1 MIKIMADST
10 CDLSREII
18 DQYDIG
24 IAPLT
29 ITIDNKVYRDRLD
42 ISPDEFYRMQPH
54 LAVPPTT
61 AMPNPSE
68 YIRLF
73 EKSIDEGH
81 KEILCI
87 CMSSGTSGA
96 YSSAVMAMQ
105 QFYKENPDATTPI
118 YVVDSLSMS
127 HGSGWLILKSARLRE
142 QGAGFTE
149 LIEFNE
155 NYKLKVK
162 HFLSVDDLNH
172 LLRSGRLSNAGA
184 YLGRLLNLKPIMS
197 MKDGRGAIV
206 AKQRGRRRV
215 LDYYVHEFKWRMD
228 REVTD
233 FIIIGYTS
241 DIEPACDLQT
251 KIKRETDYS
260 GETFIMQMGV
270 AVGTHV
276 GPGGLSMFFA
286 EKNAKKTTWLKQE
299 LNDLTGRFHKS

>member
-10 CDLSREII
+10 CDLSQEIV
-18 DQYDIG
+18 DRYDIG

-29 ITIDNKVYRDRLD
+29 ITIDNKVFLDRLD
-42 ISPDEFYRMQPH
+42 ISPDEFYRLQPH
-54 LAVPPTT
+54 LVVPPTT

-73 EKSIDEGH
+73 QKAIDEGH

-96 YSSAVMAMQ
+96 YSSAVMAVQ
-105 QFYKENPDATTPI
+105 QFYQENPAVGAPI

-142 QGAGFTE
+142 QGAGFAE

-172 LLRSGRLSNAGA
+172 LIRSGRLSNAGA
-184 YLGRLLNLKPIMS
+184 YLGKLLNLKPIMS

-215 LDYYVHEFKWRMD
+215 LDYYVHEFNWRMD
-228 REVTD
+228 PDVTD

-241 DIEPACDLQT
+241 EIEPACDLQT
-251 KIKRETDYS
+251 KIKRESNYRGDI
-260 GETFIMQMGV
+260 FIMQMGV

-276 GPGGLSMFFA
+276 GPGGLSLFFA
-286 EKNAKKTTWLKQE
+286 ERNSKKTAWLKQE
-299 LNDLTGRFHKS
+299 LHDLAGRFRR